1 MPRELRDA
9 LCKRHPWGS
18 VCEKT
23 KEIRAEVG
31 VKAGLR
37 RWSESEKSAVLD
49 YLAAHEPR
57 MILNFENVRNKLC
70 PLLPDRT
77 INAVLAMTK
86 QLAIELGIKSP
97 TPLTPRTKIAAT
109 LPKSGNGNVAALD
122 LNAIINAH
130 IEQITGGLKE
140 QAGDVSKLMAEN
152 KALKD
157 QVEKLK
163 AEGDHTTRLKTR
175 ISELAENNHRLGNQV
190 RALKEA
196 NTKIMSEL
204 EETKEL
210 LRDLRHIR
218 EAVENTRFTRAQL

>member
-1 MPRELRDA
+1 MRLLYTDEEIAAIKSWVNTSGSGRSIRHMPRELRDA

-86 QLAIELGIKSP
+86 Q
-97 TPLTPRTKIAAT
+97 
-109 LPKSGNGNVAALD
+109 V
-122 LNAIINAH
+122 
-130 IEQITGGLKE
+130 
-140 QAGDVSKLMAEN
+140 
-152 KALKD
+152 
-157 QVEKLK
+157 
-163 AEGDHTTRLKTR
+163 
-175 ISELAENNHRLGNQV
+175 
-190 RALKEA
+190 
-196 NTKIMSEL
+196 SEL
-204 EETKEL
+204 E
-210 LRDLRHIR
+210 IS
-218 EAVENTRFTRAQL
+218 